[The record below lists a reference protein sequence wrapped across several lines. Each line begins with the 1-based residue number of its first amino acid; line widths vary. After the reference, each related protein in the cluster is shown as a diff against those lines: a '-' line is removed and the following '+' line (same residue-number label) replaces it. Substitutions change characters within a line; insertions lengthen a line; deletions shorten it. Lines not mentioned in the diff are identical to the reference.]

1 MRVHE
6 PALSAPTIYRPRDG
20 SLINIHVLSGWWW
33 CLCANVADRP
43 AITGFVITGFGVN
56 SESGSI
62 FF

>member
-56 SESGSI
+56 
-62 FF
+62 